1 MTSYN
6 GNGRAD
12 SEGSRHAVKTSGS
25 LQVSAHSLLE
35 NVDVK
40 VETFVG
46 ETKMTLS
53 QLNAL
58 KGGGIVA
65 LDAGLNEMVELRVN
79 GVTIAHGELVA
90 VGDRFG
96 VRIVKVAQ

>member
-1 MTSYN
+1 MT
-6 GNGRAD
+6 GINGRTD
-12 SEGSRHAVKTSGS
+12 GEGVRTAAKPTGGAPNGTHT
-25 LQVSAHSLLE
+25 LFE
-35 NVDVK
+35 NVDVT

-46 ETKMTLS
+46 ETKMTLA

-58 KGGGIVA
+58 KAGGVIA
-65 LDAGLNEMVELRVN
+65 LEASLNEMVELRVN

>member
-1 MTSYN
+1 MTRI
-6 GNGRAD
+6 NGRGDVDTPPTAPN
-12 SEGSRHAVKTSGS
+12 ASG
-25 LQVSAHSLLE
+25 VSMTNAHTLFE

-46 ETKMTLS
+46 ETRLTVS
-53 QLNAL
+53 QLNTL
-58 KGGGIVA
+58 KAGGIVP
-65 LDAGLNEMVELRVN
+65 LDASLNEMVELRVN

-96 VRIVKVAQ
+96 VRIVKLAQ

>member
-1 MTSYN
+1 MT
-6 GNGRAD
+6 GINGRAD
-12 SEGSRHAVKTSGS
+12 GEGARTAAKPTGS
-25 LQVSAHSLLE
+25 LSAGTHTLLDS
-35 NVDVK
+35 VDVRL
-40 VETFVG
+40 ETFVG
-46 ETKMTLS
+46 ETRMTLA

-58 KGGGIVA
+58 KAGGIVA
-65 LDAGLNEMVELRVN
+65 LEAGLNEMVELRVN